1 MNIDIKG
8 KAEHMCKAE
17 IKFATAFF
25 ANYVM
30 GERLAKNLDF
40 EIRFEDQG
48 KMAEGHCHPLDG
60 ERRPRSFEI
69 GINPRLQRYKML
81 QCLAH
86 EMVHVKQYA
95 RGELTSELLDAKWQG
110 KVYKITSSF
119 EDYLNW
125 PWEVEAYGRDRAL
138 YLFYQV
144 MLKTEKVKFK
154 NGKLY
159 IGGKLM
165 RFKNTSSN
173 IVDKDK
179 GCLL

>member
-8 KAEHMCKAE
+8 KTKAMCKAE

-25 ANYVM
+25 AQYIM
-30 GERLAKNLDF
+30 GTRLAKNLDI
-40 EIRFEDQG
+40 EIQFEDQG
-48 KMAEGHCHPLDG
+48 KAEGYCSPVDA

-69 GINPRLQRYKML
+69 GINPKLRRFKML

-95 RGELTSELLDAKWQG
+95 RGELSAELVTAKWQG
-110 KVYKITSSF
+110 KVYKLSNSF

-144 MLKTEKVKFK
+144 MLKSEKVKFK
-154 NGKLY
+154 NGKMY
-159 IGGKLM
+159 INGKLM
-165 RFKNTSSN
+165 VQK
-173 IVDKDK
+173 
-179 GCLL
+179 

>member
-1 MNIDIKG
+1 MNIEIKG
-8 KAEHMCKAE
+8 KAKHMCKAE

-25 ANYVM
+25 ATYIM
-30 GERLAKNLDF
+30 GERLAKNLDI
-40 EIRFEDQG
+40 EIVFEDLG
-48 KMAEGHCHPLDG
+48 NLEGVCNPVDT

-69 GINPRLQRYKML
+69 GMRPNMQRYKLL

-95 RGELTSELLDAKWQG
+95 RGELSSELITAKWQG

-125 PWEVEAYGRDRAL
+125 PWEVEAYGRDRSL

-144 MLKTEKVKFK
+144 MLKSEKVKFK
-154 NGKLY
+154 HGHLY
-159 IGGKLM
+159 INNKRLTIPK
-165 RFKNTSSN
+165 KNAN
-173 IVDKDK
+173 I
-179 GCLL
+179 

>member
-1 MNIDIKG
+1 MNIEIKG
-8 KAEHMCKAE
+8 KTKAMCKAE

-25 ANYVM
+25 AQYIM
-30 GERLAKNLDF
+30 GTRLAKNLDI
-40 EIRFEDQG
+40 EIQFEDQG
-48 KMAEGHCHPLDG
+48 KAEGYCSPVDA

-69 GINPRLQRYKML
+69 GINPKLRRFKML

-95 RGELTSELLDAKWQG
+95 RGELSAELVTAKWQG
-110 KVYKITSSF
+110 KVYKLSNSF

-144 MLKTEKVKFK
+144 MLKSEKVKFK
-154 NGKLY
+154 NGKMY
-159 IGGKLM
+159 INGKLM
-165 RFKNTSSN
+165 VQK
-173 IVDKDK
+173 
-179 GCLL
+179 

>member
-8 KAEHMCKAE
+8 KAKHMCKAE

-25 ANYVM
+25 AQYIM
-30 GERLAKNLDF
+30 GTRLAKNLDI

-48 KMAEGHCHPLDG
+48 KLAEGYCAPIDA
-60 ERRPRSFEI
+60 ERRPRMFEI
-69 GINPRLQRYKML
+69 GIKPKMRRHKML

-95 RGELTSELLDAKWQG
+95 RGELSAELVTAKWQG
-110 KVYKITSSF
+110 KTYKLSNSF

-125 PWEVEAYGRDRAL
+125 PWEIEAYGRDRSL

-144 MLKTEKVKFK
+144 MLKSEKVKFK
-154 NGKLY
+154 NGKMY
-159 IGGKLM
+159 INGKLM
-165 RFKNTSSN
+165 VQK
-173 IVDKDK
+173 
-179 GCLL
+179 

>member
-8 KAEHMCKAE
+8 KAKHMCKAE

-30 GERLAKNLDF
+30 GEKLAKNLDF
-40 EIRFEDQG
+40 EIHFKDQG
-48 KMAEGHCHPLDG
+48 ENTDGHCYPLDD
-60 ERRPRSFEI
+60 ERYPRFFMI
-69 GINPRLQRYKML
+69 GVNPNMQRYKVL

-95 RGELTSELLDAKWQG
+95 RGELTNQLITAKWQG
-110 KVYKITSSF
+110 KTYKLTNSM

-125 PWEVEAYGRDRAL
+125 PWEIEAYGRDRAL

-144 MLKTEKVKFK
+144 MLKSEKVKFK
-154 NGKLY
+154 NGFLH
-159 IGGKLM
+159 INGKRLTIPKKSA
-165 RFKNTSSN
+165 RIKA
-173 IVDKDK
+173 
-179 GCLL
+179 

>member
-1 MNIDIKG
+1 MDIKIVG
-8 KAEHMCKAE
+8 KAKNMCKAE
-17 IKFATAFF
+17 VKFATAFF
-25 ANYVM
+25 AIYLM
-30 GERLAKNLDF
+30 GEKLAKNLDI

-48 KMAEGHCHPLDG
+48 RNEGVCNPVDS

-69 GINPRLQRYKML
+69 GVRPTMQRYKLL

-95 RGELTSELLDAKWQG
+95 RGELSSELITAKWQG
-110 KVYKITSSF
+110 KTFKITNSM

-125 PWEVEAYGRDRAL
+125 PWEVEAYGRDRSL

-165 RFKNTSSN
+165 RFKK
-173 IVDKDK
+173 VK
-179 GCLL
+179 

>member
-8 KAEHMCKAE
+8 KTKAMCKAE

-25 ANYVM
+25 AQYIM
-30 GERLAKNLDF
+30 GTRLAKNLDI

-48 KMAEGHCHPLDG
+48 KLAEGYCAPIDA
-60 ERRPRSFEI
+60 ERRPRIFEI
-69 GINPRLQRYKML
+69 GIKPKMRRHKML

-95 RGELTSELLDAKWQG
+95 RGELSAELITAKWQG
-110 KVYKITSSF
+110 KTYKLTNSF

-144 MLKTEKVKFK
+144 MLKSEKVKFK
-154 NGKLY
+154 NGKMY
-159 IGGKLM
+159 INGKLM
-165 RFKNTSSN
+165 VQK
-173 IVDKDK
+173 
-179 GCLL
+179 

>member
-1 MNIDIKG
+1 MDIKIIG
-8 KAEHMCKAE
+8 KAKHMCKAE

-40 EIRFEDQG
+40 EIRIEDQG
-48 KMAEGHCHPLDG
+48 KNEGCCNPLDA
-60 ERRPRSFEI
+60 ERCPRSFEI
-69 GINPRLQRYKML
+69 GIRPGMQRYKML

-95 RGELTSELLDAKWQG
+95 RGELSSELITAKWQG
-110 KVYKITSSF
+110 KTFKLTNSM

-125 PWEVEAYGRDRAL
+125 PWEVEAYGRDRSL

-144 MLKTEKVKFK
+144 LLKTEKVKFK

-165 RFKNTSSN
+165 RFKKL
-173 IVDKDK
+173 DKTA
-179 GCLL
+179 G